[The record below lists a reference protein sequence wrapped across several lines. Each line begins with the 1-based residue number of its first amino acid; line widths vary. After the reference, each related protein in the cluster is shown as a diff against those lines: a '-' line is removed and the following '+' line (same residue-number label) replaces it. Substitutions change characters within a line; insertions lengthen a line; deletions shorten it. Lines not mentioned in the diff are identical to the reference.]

1 MGSTAY
7 YAWDVMGNLTAV
19 TDYLGRGSTYT
30 YDLEGNLTSV
40 TDAAGRKESMSYD
53 AASRMTSYTSNG
65 GDTIRYD
72 YNKLNALVEKS
83 YTDAAG
89 KESADPAD
97 YAYDAL
103 GERTSMEDSTGDTVY
118 TYDTL
123 GRITS
128 VTTCRTVHKD
138 GSTDLDNSDT
148 IGYTYDGA
156 DNLSAITYPD
166 GISTYKAYN
175 ARNQMTELTN
185 RCDDCG
191 WVLGYYT
198 YTYDDRGYIAAEHT
212 EEARERPPAPHPL

>member
-1 MGSTAY
+1 M
-7 YAWDVMGNLTAV
+7 
-19 TDYLGRGSTYT
+19 
-30 YDLEGNLTSV
+30 
-40 TDAAGRKESMSYD
+40 
-53 AASRMTSYTSNG
+53 
-65 GDTIRYD
+65 
-72 YNKLNALVEKS
+72 EKS

-89 KESADPAD
+89 KDSADPVD
-97 YAYDAL
+97 YACDAL

-128 VTTCRTVHKD
+128 VTTCRMVRKD
-138 GSTDLDNSDT
+138 GSTDLGNGDT

-191 WVLGYYT
+191 WILGRYV
-198 YTYDDRGYIAAEHT
+198 YTYDDRGYIVAEHT